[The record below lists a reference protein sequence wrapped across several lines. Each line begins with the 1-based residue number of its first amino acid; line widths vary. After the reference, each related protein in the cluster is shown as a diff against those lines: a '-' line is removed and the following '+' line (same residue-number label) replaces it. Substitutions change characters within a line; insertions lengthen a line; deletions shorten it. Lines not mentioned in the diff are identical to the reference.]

1 MGHRLKRKLS
11 LSLDPKLYDQIDAY
25 CKEKDLSRSECV
37 EQFLFLIFNIEGWV
51 ASIKA
56 EKPTSIANE
65 FTMIKRSTLKA
76 LSTMNEV
83 LAKIQEVEVKA

>member
-1 MGHRLKRKLS
+1 MGHRRKRQLS
-11 LSLDPKLYDQIDAY
+11 LSLDPKLYDQLDAY
-25 CKEKDLSRSECV
+25 CKEKDLNRSECV

-65 FTMIKRSTLKA
+65 FTMIKKSTLEA
-76 LSTMNEV
+76 LYAMNE
-83 LAKIQEVEVKA
+83 LIAKIQEVEVTT